1 MRHAAGFGLL
11 VPAMVALMLAGC
23 SANDI
28 PEEPGL
34 YAIDADGD
42 LQRLDGSPEWER
54 ETWPDRENLRPE
66 TRFVAR
72 YPETGGQKTIV
83 LRKVG
88 WVRSE
93 IRPGAEIGPP
103 QGRRWVTAPL
113 PELVVPVQLVNE
125 TTRTVT
131 IVPQK
136 GALDPGLYSLQLDS
150 GGKRLQARFGVGWST
165 IDQKRY
171 AGAHCMDR
179 YMVEAST
186 QYRSCATQHVPTL
199 TEGLQIRLV
208 DPDKRF
214 VGDKVNLVVKGT
226 IANTSEQKRAIPML
240 HGELKD
246 QSGRVVHRWEF
257 ASPVPE
263 LEPGAYVPF
272 TTVADGVPPTATD
285 VTVSFQPL
293 SRAALQ

>member
-1 MRHAAGFGLL
+1 MRHVSGFGLL
-11 VPAMVALMLAGC
+11 ASAMVAIILAGC
-23 SANDI
+23 SATGVPD
-28 PEEPGL
+28 EPGL
-34 YAIDADGD
+34 YAVDSDGD

-54 ETWPDRENLRPE
+54 ETWPERENLRPE

-93 IRPGAEIGPP
+93 IRSGAEIGPP

-113 PELVVPVQLVNE
+113 PQLVVPVQLVNE
-125 TTRTVT
+125 TAETVT
-131 IVPQK
+131 IVPQS
-136 GALDPGLYSLQLDS
+136 GALDPGLYALQVDS
-150 GGKRLQARFGVGWST
+150 GGRRLQARFGVGWST

-171 AGAHCMDR
+171 ASAHCMDR
-179 YMVEAST
+179 YLDAST
-186 QYRSCATQHVPTL
+186 QYRSCATQHLPVPTD
-199 TEGLQIRLV
+199 GLQIRLV

-214 VGDKVNLVVKGT
+214 VGEKVNLVVKGT
-226 IANTSEQKRAIPML
+226 IANTSEQKRAIPTL
-240 HGELKD
+240 YGQLKD

-272 TTVADGVPPTATD
+272 TTVAEQVPPTATD

-293 SRAALQ
+293 SRASLR